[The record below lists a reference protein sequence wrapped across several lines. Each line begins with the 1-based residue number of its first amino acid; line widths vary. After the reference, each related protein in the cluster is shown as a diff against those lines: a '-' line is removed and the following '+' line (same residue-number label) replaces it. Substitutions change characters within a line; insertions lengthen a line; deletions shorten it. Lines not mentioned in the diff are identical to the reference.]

1 MDVKEM
7 IVGLCDQY
15 DEMSLTERLVVGELV
30 KELFIGNSVPRKLKM
45 TFGNYKNSRNT
56 VISNMVTSERMSEIL
71 GRVGI
76 DYVKVRCVRREEIN
90 DYELTLWLSD
100 Y

>member
-30 KELFIGNSVPRKLKM
+30 KELFIGNSVPRQLKM
-45 TFGNYKNSRNT
+45 TFGNYKNSKNT
-56 VISNMVTSERMSEIL
+56 VISNMVTSERMSEIF